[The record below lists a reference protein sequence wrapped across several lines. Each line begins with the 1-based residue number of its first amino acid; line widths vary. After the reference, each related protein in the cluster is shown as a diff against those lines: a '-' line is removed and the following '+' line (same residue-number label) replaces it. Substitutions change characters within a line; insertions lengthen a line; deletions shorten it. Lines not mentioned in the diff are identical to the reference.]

1 MRGTMDV
8 PQIPGWAT
16 YMFGFG
22 EGSEVS
28 GSVELELESE
38 RKVLTH
44 GAVLGRLDVNA
55 RRSVR
60 RFEDS

>member
-8 PQIPGWAT
+8 PQIPGWAR
-16 YMFGFG
+16 YMLGLG
-22 EGSEVS
+22 EGSSE
-28 GSVELELESE
+28 GSDSEEELE
-38 RKVLTH
+38 RKMLTH

-55 RRSVR
+55 RRSAR